1 MARLENG
8 RFSALRL
15 AFRSSSIA
23 LVPPTS
29 TVDRLRLRGVIGIAI
44 SGWVSLAV
52 IITTSLWVDNGT
64 SLSLLAIGVF
74 VNLAPTAMA
83 VRARYDTEARAI
95 VSTLAAIMP
104 ALLVYALQGHPWQM
118 DGHMYFFVALAGL
131 TVLCDWKSLA
141 VASAMISAHHI
152 LFALIA
158 PAWVF
163 SGSGNTGRIVIHAVA
178 VLLQCGAL
186 GVIAHRLTMLL
197 TRQDEAVAESQR
209 LIEKVSNALASA
221 EAASRGRAEER
232 AHRQAAEQRF
242 VVERHAEM
250 HILANEFDRTVSK
263 VVKSLETAA
272 SDMANS
278 SISLST
284 IAENARRE
292 ADDVAS
298 SAAEASGQIRKVGN
312 SIRSLSGSIGSIA
325 ATYQQQCSS
334 TKAADLEGR
343 QSVETIVQ
351 LFEKAASIVSFID
364 TIKAISTNTNLLAL
378 NATIEAAR
386 AGEAGRGFAV
396 VACEIKNLAS
406 DAARASDSV
415 SMLLQGI
422 LAAVAESAAGI
433 ESVASTVRE
442 VAEGSANIAGSV
454 EDQRKHVF
462 QIATSAADVE
472 ENAATIEQR
481 IQSVASA
488 VSAASLLSRDV
499 HKSAGALS
507 QSASALRSSTDQFV
521 KYLVEDPQVSR

>member
-1 MARLENG
+1 MMPRLAKG
-8 RFSALRL
+8 RLSALRL

-23 LVPPTS
+23 QGRPTS
-29 TVDRLRLRGVIGIAI
+29 TVDRLRLRGIIGIAI

-52 IITTSLWVDNGT
+52 IITTSLWVDSGT
-64 SLSLLAIGVF
+64 SLPLLAVGVF

-83 VRARYDTEARAI
+83 LRARYDTEARAI

-141 VASAMISAHHI
+141 VASAMIALHHL
-152 LFALIA
+152 LFELIA

-163 SGSGNTGRIVIHAVA
+163 SGSGNIGRIVIHAVA
-178 VLLQCGAL
+178 VILQCWAL
-186 GVIAHRLTMLL
+186 GAIAHRLTILL
-197 TRQDEAVAESQR
+197 TRQDEAVAESKR
-209 LIEKVSNALASA
+209 LIEQAANALSAA

-242 VVERHAEM
+242 VVERRAEM
-250 HILANEFDRTVSK
+250 HILANEFDRTVSN

-278 SISLST
+278 STSLSN
-284 IAENARRE
+284 IAGNARRE

-298 SAAEASGQIRKVGN
+298 SAAEASGEIRKVGD
-312 SIRSLSGSIGSIA
+312 SIRSLGGSISSIA
-325 ATYQQQCSS
+325 ATSQQQRSS

-343 QSVETIVQ
+343 QSVETITQ
-351 LFEKAASIVSFID
+351 LFDKAASIASFVD

-396 VACEIKNLAS
+396 VASEIKKS
-406 DAARASDSV
+406 
-415 SMLLQGI
+415 
-422 LAAVAESAAGI
+422 
-433 ESVASTVRE
+433 
-442 VAEGSANIAGSV
+442 
-454 EDQRKHVF
+454 RK
-462 QIATSAADVE
+462 
-472 ENAATIEQR
+472 
-481 IQSVASA
+481 
-488 VSAASLLSRDV
+488 
-499 HKSAGALS
+499 
-507 QSASALRSSTDQFV
+507 
-521 KYLVEDPQVSR
+521 